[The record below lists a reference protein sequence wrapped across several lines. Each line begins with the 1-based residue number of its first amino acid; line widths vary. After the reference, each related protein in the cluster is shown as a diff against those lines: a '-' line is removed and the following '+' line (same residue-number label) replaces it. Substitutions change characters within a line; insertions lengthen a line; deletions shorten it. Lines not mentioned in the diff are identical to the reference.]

1 MKNKFDRKNVTITV
15 LLNEKLKKQKK
26 KQTNGYGISKML
38 KCFNSFSYQR
48 VYFYNP
54 FEYMP

>member
-26 KQTNGYGISKML
+26 KKNKQTGMAFQ
-38 KCFNSFSYQR
+38 KC
-48 VYFYNP
+48 
-54 FEYMP
+54 

>member
-26 KQTNGYGISKML
+26 KNKQTGMAFQ
-38 KCFNSFSYQR
+38 KC
-48 VYFYNP
+48 
-54 FEYMP
+54 